1 MNPFARRLKDA
12 RIAMGLTQEQLGFA
26 VGVTKSSV
34 SAWENGR
41 ESPSFNALLRLR
53 DALQCSIDGLLDE
66 ESGSRSGPGPL
77 AIRDAKEQA
86 LLRRFR
92 SLNARRRLALLE
104 LIGAE
109 NDTPKPAN

>member
-1 MNPFARRLKDA
+1 MNQFAKRLKDA

-34 SAWENGR
+34 SAWENGL

-53 DALQCSIDGLLDE
+53 EALQCSIDELLGEDS
-66 ESGSRSGPGPL
+66 SGRSSPGPL
-77 AIRDAKEQA
+77 AVRDAKEQA
-86 LLRRFR
+86 LLQRFR

-104 LIGAE
+104 LIGAQ
-109 NDTPKPAN
+109 NDAPKPAN